1 MGELRNRYHPERHY
15 MRGPGP
21 RWHEKHDGLPAR
33 AAEPEHHGTMLALW
47 LVPAVAIALVVAAVA
62 LT

>member
-1 MGELRNRYHPERHY
+1 

-21 RWHEKHDGLPAR
+21 KWHAKHDGLPAR
-33 AAEPEHHGTMLALW
+33 AAEPEHHMAQLAIW
-47 LVPAVAIALVVAAVA
+47 VVPAVAIALLLAAVA